1 MPSET
6 DSWARS
12 LHSVEDLPQPF
23 LETFSS
29 LFSDGPFPYVI
40 YAPPDRWGIKSTPA
54 KLLCLGDNKLV
65 IFEQTGS
72 SISSQ
77 SFKYQEITLI
87 EKGTSL
93 LYSWLKIQ
101 GIIGGQ
107 STSALIEYNTVVNDL
122 FVPVVNNLRTVTH
135 VPSPTHKVEKTA
147 TDPFRKLRL
156 QNLKFTNLAQESL
169 LPGEDPV
176 FWIFQQTIRG
186 KVLFFFPSLI
196 SAAHMHILTDH
207 ELILIRE
214 EYNKSSKKGNY
225 GAIWTY
231 IPLPK
236 ISALEITADSQTPY
250 LSLVIRLALDEE
262 ILAIFEPSN
271 KQKLE
276 TFYTKFKH

>member
-1 MPSET
+1 MPSDT

-23 LETFSS
+23 QEAFSS

-54 KLLCLGDNKLV
+54 KLLCLGDNKFV
-65 IFEQTGS
+65 MFEQTGS
-72 SISSQ
+72 SISTQ
-77 SFKYQEITLI
+77 SFKCQEITLI
-87 EKGTSL
+87 EKSTSL

-122 FVPVVNNLRTVTH
+122 FVLVVNNLRTVTH
-135 VPSPTHKVEKTA
+135 VPSQTHKVEKTS
-147 TDPFRKLRL
+147 TDPFRKLSL
-156 QNLKFTNLAQESL
+156 QNLKFMNLAQESL

-186 KVLFFFPSLI
+186 KALFFFPSLI
-196 SAAHMHILTDH
+196 STAHMHILTEH

-225 GAIWTY
+225 GAILTY
-231 IPLPK
+231 IPLSK
-236 ISALEITADSQTPY
+236 VSALEIVADSKTLY
-250 LSLVIRLALDEE
+250 LRLAIHLALNEE
-262 ILAIFEPSN
+262 ILSLFEPSK